1 MYSLKIM
8 SAMRAQKPVSREVKR
23 VSRILNFGPGG
34 GGTVGA
40 DRGGGLCRGPLGI
53 LRDTFLTDF
62 DTEFVPF
69 PADSAPRRRM

>member
-1 MYSLKIM
+1 MPMYSLKIM

-40 DRGGGLCRGPLGI
+40 DRGGACAGI

>member
-40 DRGGGLCRGPLGI
+40 DRGGACAGALWGSSA
-53 LRDTFLTDF
+53 T
-62 DTEFVPF
+62 PF
-69 PADSAPRRRM
+69 